1 MYCSVQDII
10 NRISEEVLIRLTDDN
25 NTGTVDESKVN
36 EAIEE
41 AVGEIDAYAQNR
53 YTLPFN
59 PVPKIIKKLTID
71 LAIYSLFARRGLNAD
86 NNEDQVIIQQ
96 RKDAIK
102 FLENLARGLVTI
114 GPAPHQS
121 LKPAPGVT
129 IVDSGRVFSRGKMRD
144 F

>member
-10 NRISEEVLIRLTDDN
+10 NRLSEDVLIRLTDDN
-25 NTGTVDESKVN
+25 DTGTVDEKKIN
-36 EAIEE
+36 ETIEE
-41 AVGEIDAYAQNR
+41 AAGEIDAYCQSR

-59 PVPKIIKKLTID
+59 PVPKVIKKLTVDITVF
-71 LAIYSLFARRGLNAD
+71 ALFARRGLNAD

-102 FLENLARGLVTI
+102 FLENIARGLVTI
-114 GPAPHQS
+114 GPAPEQTQ
-121 LKPAPGVT
+121 APESGVS
-129 IVDSGRVFSRGKMRD
+129 IVSPGRIFSRDKMRD

>member
-1 MYCSVQDII
+1 MYCSIQDII
-10 NRISEEVLIRLTDDN
+10 NRISEDVLIRLTDDKD
-25 NTGTVDESKVN
+25 TGMIDETKVN

-41 AVGEIDAYAQNR
+41 AVGEIDAYAQSR

-59 PVPKIIKKLTID
+59 PVPKIIKKLTVD

-96 RKDAIK
+96 RKDAVK
-102 FLENLARGLVTI
+102 FLENLARGLITI
-114 GPAPHQS
+114 GPAPEQTQ
-121 LKPAPGVT
+121 KPESGV
-129 IVDSGRVFSRGKMRD
+129 IVTGPGRVFSREKMRD